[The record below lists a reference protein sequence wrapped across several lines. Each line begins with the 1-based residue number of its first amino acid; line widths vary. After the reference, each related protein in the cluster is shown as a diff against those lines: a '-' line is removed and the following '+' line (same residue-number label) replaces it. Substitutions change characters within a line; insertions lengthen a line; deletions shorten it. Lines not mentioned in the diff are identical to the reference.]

1 MSILNAL
8 RRLESGY
15 RQSANVELAK
25 MRLLES
31 QRQFDIQ
38 QEFKEKELAA
48 REDLTQLNEDLKR
61 TQLENLKLDRFIKGI
76 EILQSGVKQK
86 QAMETQDLALTF
98 SKLKPIK
105 TYLDNPDGKR
115 AGSNAEKA
123 LVNMNFNEEEAKMV
137 VNFMGLNY
145 LAQNNPEYKPKLVE
159 AGLSIANLM
168 NQQLSLDKIPDGI
181 VAGLLEEG
189 IFTDANS
196 DAYKQKY
203 SSYVDTQNQLNELSK
218 DIKDA
223 YLRKE
228 YNLDAR
234 EMTLPTDD
242 IVKDSIRQNIQR

>member
-8 RRLESGY
+8 RKLESGY

-38 QEFKEKELAA
+38 QDFRERQFAEK
-48 REDLTQLNEDLKR
+48 EDLTQLSEDLKR
-61 TQLENLKLDRFIKGI
+61 TQLENIKLDRFIKGV

-86 QAMETQDLALTF
+86 QSMDTQDLALTF

-105 TYLDNPDGKR
+105 TYLDNPSGKR
-115 AGSNAEKA
+115 AGINAEKA
-123 LVNMNFNEEEAKMV
+123 LVNMKFSNEDAKMV
-137 VNFMGLNY
+137 VNFMGLNK
-145 LAQNNPEYKPKLVE
+145 LAQDNPEYKPKLVE
-159 AGLSIANLM
+159 AGLSIANLI

-181 VAGLLEEG
+181 VAGLQEG
-189 IFTDANS
+189 KIFTDANA

-203 SSYVDTQNQLNELSK
+203 TSYVDTQNQLNELSK

-223 YLRKE
+223 YLRKD

-234 EMTLPTDD
+234 ETTLPTDD
-242 IVKDSIRQNIQR
+242 IVKNSIRQNIQR